1 MHINHLYYSIKHLI
15 PRRMQLLLRRKVIER
30 KLRHTGNVWPIH
42 EASKKAPDGWQ
53 GWPEQKKFALVLT
66 HDVDT
71 AIGAAKSERLMEM
84 EFQLGFRSSFNFV
97 PERYHLPAAI
107 RHTLTTHGFEVGVHG
122 LTHDGMLYR
131 SREIF
136 SGKARRI
143 NQYLKEWRA
152 VGFRSPA
159 MHHRLD
165 WIHELDIEYD
175 ASTFDTD
182 PFEPQSDGAGT
193 IFPFWVANGTPQ
205 DVTDHG
211 ASFRSSALP
220 ANCKRLQGAADAR
233 KRPAS
238 YSPLGEQADD
248 KADAVSCNRLPQD
261 GYVELPYTMP
271 QDFTLFVLM
280 RHENIEIWQRKLDWI
295 AAHGGMA
302 LMNVHPDYINFDNK
316 RGGVEEYPARFYR
329 QCLEYVKKK
338 YEGKYWHALPREMAR
353 YVSTKGGHRNAL
365 P

>member
-1 MHINHLYYSIKHLI
+1 MHITHLYYSIKHLI
-15 PRRMQLLLRRKVIER
+15 PRRTQLFLRRKLILKKQHLCR
-30 KLRHTGNVWPIH
+30 NVWPIH
-42 EASKKAPDGWQ
+42 ETSKKAPDGWQ

-122 LTHDGMLYR
+122 LTHDGKLYR
-131 SREIF
+131 SWEIF
-136 SGKARRI
+136 SRRARRI

-182 PFEPQSDGAGT
+182 PFEPQSDGVGT
-193 IFPFWVANGTPQ
+193 IFPFWVGNGTPQ
-205 DVTDHG
+205 
-211 ASFRSSALP
+211 
-220 ANCKRLQGAADAR
+220 
-233 KRPAS
+233 
-238 YSPLGEQADD
+238 E
-248 KADAVSCNRLPQD
+248 

-280 RHENIEIWQRKLDWI
+280 RHENIEIWRRKLDWL
-295 AAHGGMA
+295 AAHGGMV

-316 RGGVEEYPARFYR
+316 KDGLEEYPARFYR
-329 QCLEYVKKK
+329 QCLEYIKKK
-338 YEGKYWHALPREMAR
+338 YKGAYWHVLPREMAR
-353 YVSTKGGHRNAL
+353 YVSAGSCVGR
-365 P
+365 